1 MTREPSH
8 ASLERLNQPR
18 ARRASKSL
26 KILSGRGAKYLLL
39 AVLVVV
45 LASSTIQMAS
55 PPASKADISTG
66 AGTSTFTLSDAY
78 RMVLHTV
85 PTNDSGPWGITVDS
99 QGVVWFLEQ
108 NANKLGSYDPAADAF
123 KEFLI
128 PTARSTPVSVV
139 TDADG
144 NVWFTELSSSKL
156 AELPKG
162 GSSIIEHSVPSLS
175 IALGTTS
182 EPLSCGPGA
191 IIVDA
196 SGSIWFACLF
206 SNQIDE
212 YVPGAGTF
220 ESFDLPVFPSGPAGL
235 LLDGK
240 GNIWFTAADADM
252 LGKAIV
258 SQLRNG
264 TSDGITEFAPLNQT
278 YIFQFSQQT
287 SLLGGST
294 TVKSS
299 LPTPSGIAMD
309 SEGRLW
315 VTEHVD
321 SSFDS
326 YDPATGSLV
335 RYWTSQTHDAY
346 GFSVTFPNGIAV
358 AKDGTVWIAEH
369 YGNRVAEFNPADG
382 QLTEYPASC
391 CFSSF
396 AAVYELALAGD
407 GTPWFVEIQ
416 GNAIG
421 ELVPTTDSSPVSASL
436 QTTASLPGA
445 GGSVVIPIGFSEA
458 NNASGTTRL
467 SLDVSGISGTGAPQ
481 NMTASFSPSSLAV
494 APGTEAVANLT
505 LVTVNLP
512 PGVYY
517 LTLTANASPQNA
529 LFSVILR
536 LTVTGGNSD
545 WLLPALIAAT
555 VLVVLVA
562 FVSRK
567 RLKPGRSGP
576 RR

>member
-1 MTREPSH
+1 VG
-8 ASLERLNQPR
+8 LQ
-18 ARRASKSL
+18 KSL
-26 KILSGRGAKYLLL
+26 RVLSGHRATYPLLVAL
-39 AVLVVV
+39 MVV

-55 PPASKADISTG
+55 PPAARAEISTG

-108 NANKLGSYDPAADAF
+108 NANKLGSYDPAAGTF

-128 PTARSTPVSVV
+128 PTARSTPVSVA

-162 GSSIIEHSVPSLS
+162 GSTIIEHSVPSLS

-191 IIVDA
+191 IIADA

-220 ESFDLPVFPSGPAGL
+220 ASFDLPVFPSGPAGL

-252 LGKAIV
+252 LGKAVV

-264 TSDGITEFAPLNQT
+264 TADGITEFAPLNQT

-294 TVKSS
+294 TEKSS

-326 YDPATGSLV
+326 YDPVTGSLV
-335 RYWTSQTHDAY
+335 RYWTSQTYGAY

-358 AKDGTVWIAEH
+358 GKDGTIWIAEH

-382 QLTEYPASC
+382 QMTEYPASC
-391 CFSSF
+391 CYSSF
-396 AAVYELALAGD
+396 AGTYELTLAGD
-407 GTPWFVEIQ
+407 GTPWFVEIN

-421 ELVPTTDSSPVSASL
+421 ELVPTTDTSPVSVSL
-436 QTTASLPGA
+436 QTTATVPGA
-445 GGSVVIPIGFSEA
+445 DGSVVIPVKFGEA
-458 NNASGTTRL
+458 NGASGTTHL
-467 SLDVSGISGTGAPQ
+467 SLDVSGISPTGAPK
-481 NMTASFSPSSLAV
+481 NLTASFSSSSLAI
-494 APGTEAVANLT
+494 APGTEAGTNLT
-505 LVTVNLP
+505 LATHGLT

-517 LTLTANASPQNA
+517 LTLTADASPQNV

-536 LTVTGGNSD
+536 MTVTGGSSS
-545 WLLPALIAAT
+545 WLLPALIAAAI
-555 VLVVLVA
+555 LVA
-562 FVSRK
+562 VVALVSWK
-567 RLKPGRSGP
+567 RPKPGRFTP